1 MTKKQDRFLEETK
14 RYYITKLAL
23 EQRLSFAAEVIRNT
37 RNKLTIS
44 LPEEL
49 NWSYWDEFT
58 DFRVINAVSNILRK
72 ETDEQIKLDDFLQFT
87 RKDKKYTFPLR
98 LLTNDPVSVAQ
109 YVRKLSRETHENE
122 RTRSLAQVEKELA
135 TLKERQEMAQSSYE
149 KLQQERLKAPS
160 SKK

>member
-14 RYYITKLAL
+14 QYYISKSAL
-23 EQRLSFAAEVIRNT
+23 EQRLNFAAEVIRNT
-37 RNKLTIS
+37 RNKLTIP

-49 NWSYWDEFT
+49 HWSYWDVFT
-58 DFRVINAVSNILRK
+58 DFRVINSVSNTARK
-72 ETDEQIKLDDFLQFT
+72 ETVEQLGLEDLLQFT

-109 YVRKLSRETHENE
+109 YVRKLSRNAYEKQKAL
-122 RTRSLAQVEKELA
+122 SIVQAEKEIS
-135 TLKERQEMAQSSYE
+135 TLKEKQEMAQLSYE

-160 SKK
+160 RKK